1 MDEHLG
7 VVELAGDHGAPRA
20 VQRDVG
26 AGAWVARV
34 GRDAV
39 ERLDRHVGA
48 RDVVELEQEVD
59 LPRARADGELG
70 VAGGVGQGEEL
81 VGPGQAA
88 LGGVGAVGGDVAL
101 VEDVGQRRRVVEPAR
116 DAQRLLDEVLAAL
129 RLIGVVQRDGEAHE
143 QAGAQRAAVGRQ
155 AVERLLE
162 HGDEVVV
169 DHPGRQAE
177 AAQAERR
184 ATEQVGVAHAPRELD
199 GGQQR
204 GARSVAARLH
214 LRLPAQEQQ
223 LAAAGLVGLGQQVEG
238 AQRRVEEVGGA
249 LVGQRGQSLVPG
261 AVGVLQRLGGIADGS
276 RLDEVVGQLG
286 LARRG
291 ALQRLA
297 HRGVQPGAAGGG
309 EVAVERLADE
319 AVGEAEGAGRPR
331 RLLEQLHGERLVEAL
346 EEVGAADPGRPLD
359 GGELEVAALDG
370 GHLEGLTDLGAQRQQ
385 ALADRVADAVGQRHA
400 LAQRLVDAALG
411 HEQAHDLVG
420 VEGVALGQLVQRV
433 HELLGRVGAAA
444 VDDQCAQ
451 VVVREAAEV
460 EAHAEARE
468 LPEHGLDLG
477 PAPRARLVMRGDDE
491 HAGLAQRA
499 REEGEQQ
506 QRRQVGG
513 VEVVEEHDQRLARR
527 GVAQEDGDGVEQR
540 EARLLGLEVAGL
552 GQVQALAQL
561 GRELGHPPRA
571 GAELRAQGVVV
582 AVGCERTHDL
592 HPWPEGGGAAAVPA
606 ARPRD
611 AMPVGRGALAERGG
625 QAGLADAGLPG
636 EQDEAA
642 VPRRRLLERGVEI
655 GQLAGAP
662 E

>member
-1 MDEHLG
+1 MRPWAKRKEP
-7 VVELAGDHGAPRA
+7 A
-20 VQRDVG
+20 
-26 AGAWVARV
+26 
-34 GRDAV
+34 
-39 ERLDRHVGA
+39 
-48 RDVVELEQEVD
+48 
-59 LPRARADGELG
+59 
-70 VAGGVGQGEEL
+70 
-81 VGPGQAA
+81 GPGA
-88 LGGVGAVGGDVAL
+88 
-101 VEDVGQRRRVVEPAR
+101 
-116 DAQRLLDEVLAAL
+116 
-129 RLIGVVQRDGEAHE
+129 
-143 QAGAQRAAVGRQ
+143 
-155 AVERLLE
+155 
-162 HGDEVVV
+162 
-169 DHPGRQAE
+169 
-177 AAQAERR
+177 
-184 ATEQVGVAHAPRELD
+184 
-199 GGQQR
+199 
-204 GARSVAARLH
+204 S
-214 LRLPAQEQQ
+214 
-223 LAAAGLVGLGQQVEG
+223 
-238 AQRRVEEVGGA
+238 
-249 LVGQRGQSLVPG
+249 
-261 AVGVLQRLGGIADGS
+261 
-276 RLDEVVGQLG
+276 
-286 LARRG
+286 
-291 ALQRLA
+291 
-297 HRGVQPGAAGGG
+297 
-309 EVAVERLADE
+309 
-319 AVGEAEGAGRPR
+319 
-331 RLLEQLHGERLVEAL
+331 LEQLHGERVVEAL

-433 HELLGRVGAAA
+433 HELLGRVGTAA

-460 EAHAEARE
+460 EAHAEAGE
-468 LPEHGLDLG
+468 LAEHGLDLG

-561 GRELGHPPRA
+561 GRELGHPARA

-582 AVGCERTHDL
+582 AVGRERTHDL

-625 QAGLADAGLPG
+625 QAGLADAGL
-636 EQDEAA
+636 A
-642 VPRRRLLERGVEI
+642 R
-655 GQLAGAP
+655 
-662 E
+662 